1 MHVAWAAATHPGMRR
16 ETNEDSYSARPDLGL
31 FVVADG
37 MGGHVAGEVASR
49 LAVEE
54 IVSAVTAT
62 VGAPDTWSFGVDP
75 VVGPGGTRLRQAFR
89 RANQR
94 IAVASEENAT
104 LRGMATTASALL
116 VAANGEACLAHVGDT
131 RIYLARRGRVERLT
145 DDHSWVEEQVRA
157 GTLDRRAADGHPWRN
172 VVTRAISGG
181 DDPLVDHRVIPLE
194 PGDRLLISS
203 DGLHGVLGEARVAD
217 LLDQGGD
224 DLQALCDRLVAEANA
239 AGGPDNITM
248 IALAVHA
255 A

>member
-1 MHVAWAAATHPGMRR
+1 MPVAWAAATHPGMRR
-16 ETNEDSYSARPDLGL
+16 DTNEDSYSARPDLGL

-54 IVSAVTAT
+54 IVASVSASAA
-62 VGAPDTWSFGVDP
+62 APDTWSLGVDP
-75 VVGPGGTRLRQAFR
+75 VVGPAGTRLRQAFR

-94 IAVASEENAT
+94 IAAAAEEDGT

-116 VAANGEACLAHVGDT
+116 VGKAGEASLAHVGDT
-131 RIYLARRGRVERLT
+131 RIYLSRQGRVERLT

-157 GTLDRRAADGHPWRN
+157 GTLDRRAAEGHPWRN

-181 DDPLVDHRVIPLE
+181 DDPEVDHRVLHLE
-194 PGDRLLISS
+194 PGDRLLICS

-217 LLDQGGD
+217 LLGAGGD

-239 AGGPDNITM
+239 AGGPDNITL
-248 IALAVHA
+248 IAVAFHA